1 MHTPAEPEQGG
12 ERVNF
17 VAVLDQVIALLRQ
30 RSRLTYRT
38 LQSGS
43 SSSTR
48 WRWRI

>member
-12 ERVNF
+12 ERVDF

-30 RSRLTYRT
+30 RGRLTYPPC
-38 LQSGS
+38 SGS